1 MSEWIRWW
9 ENKFFLCGLGVAL
22 LSMLLSF
29 LLAYFIYWG
38 WIPAIVV
45 ATCGGMLI
53 RRIAVMGIDDYVKR
67 KRNR

>member
-29 LLAYFIYWG
+29 LLAYFIDWG
-38 WIPAIVV
+38 WIPAIAV
-45 ATCGGMLI
+45 ATGGGLLI
-53 RRIAVMGIDDYVKR
+53 RRIAIMGIDDYVKR
-67 KRNR
+67 K